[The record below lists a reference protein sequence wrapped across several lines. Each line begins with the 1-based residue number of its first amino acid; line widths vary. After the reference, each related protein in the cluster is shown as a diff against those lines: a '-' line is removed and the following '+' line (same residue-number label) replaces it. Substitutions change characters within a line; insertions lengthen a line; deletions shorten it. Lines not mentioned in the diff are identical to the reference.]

1 MRKSHKY
8 KIHNKI
14 DLISKFPLRVLRF
27 KRPKWQRLKDIFLQR
42 NNLGRELI
50 DITAIKNDFKV
61 WDKVNR
67 AYKERLRSYSYLSA
81 SLNNSINIRKLKQ
94 ESSIKVRK
102 DLYSNLYFQ
111 NYYKPCTLVWL
122 ANFFS
127 TSFEARQ
134 KLTEKT
140 MFINNKVATPNSFL
154 NKGDIISITDS
165 KLKIE
170 KVIKKYNLNYFFL
183 THVEVD
189 YYSQEVAVVKNISD
203 LSEEDYYLLCLDYVN
218 IQNLR

>member
-8 KIHNKI
+8 KIYNKI
-14 DLISKFPLRVLRF
+14 DLVSKFPLRVLRF

-42 NNLGRELI
+42 NALGKELI

-81 SLNNSINIRKLKQ
+81 SLDNSLNIRKLKQ
-94 ESSIKVRK
+94 ESSIKIRK
-102 DLYSNLYFQ
+102 DLYSKLYFQ

-122 ANFFS
+122 VNFFAS
-127 TSFEARQ
+127 SFEARQ
-134 KLTEKT
+134 KITEKS
-140 MFINNKVATPNSFL
+140 MFINNKIATPNSFL
-154 NKGDIISITDS
+154 TKGDIISITDS
-165 KLKIE
+165 KVKIE
-170 KVIKKYNLNYFFL
+170 KVIKKYNLNYSFL

-189 YYSQEVAVVKNISD
+189 YYSQEMALVKDISD

-218 IQNLR
+218 IQSLR

>member
-14 DLISKFPLRVLRF
+14 YLISKFPLRVLRF
-27 KRPKWQRLKDIFLQR
+27 KRPKWQRLKEIFLQR
-42 NNLGRELI
+42 NTLGKELI
-50 DITAIKNDFKV
+50 DITAVKNDFKV

-67 AYKERLRSYSYLSA
+67 AYKERLQSYSHLSA
-81 SLNNSINIRKLKQ
+81 SLNNSVNIKKLKQ
-94 ESSIKVRK
+94 ESSLKVIK

-122 ANFFS
+122 SNFFS

-134 KLTEKT
+134 KLTEKS
-140 MFINNKVATPNSFL
+140 MFINNKKATPNSFL
-154 NKGDIISITDS
+154 TKGDIISITDS

-170 KVIKKYNLNYFFL
+170 NVIKKYNLNYSLL

-189 YYSQEVAVVKNISD
+189 YYSQDIAVVKNISD
-203 LSEEDYYLLCLDYVN
+203 LSEEDYYLLCLDYIN

>member
-42 NNLGRELI
+42 NTLGKELI

-67 AYKERLRSYSYLSA
+67 AYKERLKSYSYLSA
-81 SLNNSINIRKLKQ
+81 SLNNSLNIRKLKQ
-94 ESSIKVRK
+94 ESSIKIRK
-102 DLYSNLYFQ
+102 SLYSKLYFQ
-111 NYYKPCTLVWL
+111 NFYKPCTLVWL
-122 ANFFS
+122 ANFFAS
-127 TSFEARQ
+127 SFEARQ
-134 KLTEKT
+134 KITEKS
-140 MFINNKVATPNSFL
+140 MFINNKIATPNSSL
-154 NKGDIISITDS
+154 TKGDIISITDS

-170 KVIKKYNLNYFFL
+170 KVIKKYNLNYSFL

-189 YYSQEVAVVKNISD
+189 YYSQEMALVKDISD

-218 IQNLR
+218 IQSLR